1 MLWTRK
7 HPQARIELLG
17 MVPMLLSDNDRRPAW
32 EQFNSHYRQSG
43 GWRPL
48 KGFTMLPNGDMQYPE
63 GLPTKLLYETKL
75 GEETIRLYDFG
86 LVAIVQRSGEF
97 EVARMD

>member
-7 HPQARIELLG
+7 HPQARIETLG
-17 MVPMLLSDNDRRPAW
+17 LIPMMLSDNDPRPAR
-32 EQFNSHYRQSG
+32 EQFNSRYQHGG
-43 GWRPL
+43 GWRPF

-63 GLPTKLLYETKL
+63 EPPTKLLYETKL
-75 GEETIRLYDFG
+75 REETIRLYDFG

>member
-17 MVPMLLSDNDRRPAW
+17 LIPMMLSDNDPRPAW

-43 GWRPL
+43 GWRPF
-48 KGFTMLPNGDMQYPE
+48 KGFTMLPNGDMQYPGE
-63 GLPTKLLYETKL
+63 PPTKLLYETRL
-75 GEETIRLYDFG
+75 RHETIRLYEYAW
-86 LVAIVQRSGEF
+86 VAIVQRSGEF